1 MDIYLKQRRGEEVS
15 LLFEQYNYE
24 DELRVVKEE
33 ALNEGREEERLA
45 SAKRMKADGVEPALI
60 AKYTGLSVDEIKRL

>member
-1 MDIYLKQRRGEEVS
+1 VS

-33 ALNEGREEERLA
+33 ALNEGLSMGRAEGLSIGEKKGREDN
-45 SAKRMKADGVEPALI
+45 AKRMKADGVEPALI
-60 AKYTGLSVDEIKRL
+60 AKYTGLPVDEVKRL